1 MTVVPHGIQWQV
13 GISLAVAAG
22 EVDFVAQR
30 LGAGVGRLNGVRCK
44 RNSACFLPTSHTDA
58 NNRQI
63 CKVGAW
69 SVGFGHHTRWRS
81 EVLLTAAA

>member
-1 MTVVPHGIQWQV
+1 MTMVLDGSRWQTSV
-13 GISLAVAAG
+13 SLAAAAG

-63 CKVGAW
+63 CKVSAW